1 MGAGPWAEP
10 ARGSWCRALLVPRA
24 PLTGSGWPRARAASP
39 AVAWAAGPQPSAKG
53 RKEELSRKIPSTA
66 WPGGVMNSQQ
76 HSGRIRKSTQEREGA
91 LTAPRLTRLGT
102 ERLSPSGRTCP
113 QGSSGPSRPRPAPH
127 MASATPAG
135 AAAAPAS
142 PPGTR
147 RLTGK

>member
-1 MGAGPWAEP
+1 MGGASEG
-10 ARGSWCRALLVPRA
+10 LLVPGAPRTAA
-24 PLTGSGWPRARAASP
+24 PLTGSGWPRARAASL

-113 QGSSGPSRPRPAPH
+113 QGSSGPSRPRPTPH
-127 MASATPAG
+127 MASATG
-135 AAAAPAS
+135 RRS
-142 PPGTR
+142 SCSCLSTRNPPPHWEVTR
-147 RLTGK
+147 K